1 MSTVPDRLRER
12 VVDTASALGAMV
24 VPEAASAPRWSGG
37 LSALLVAAGSVLAL
51 GPLGALAGAAVVGCW
66 YAYSTEAAFALGVL
80 LLAVAGTPSVGFA
93 LAAVGLL
100 GVLLS
105 PLLAAE
111 GSFRALMAF
120 FVFLASCLA
129 VAWLAFAWAGAA
141 WAGALG
147 LAVWVACVAY
157 GLHRYSLLATGLLD
171 STEADDTDGSDAAN
185 GADDAADLDGLDH
198 TDDRA
203 DADDP
208 SSSSRSTDSSDPID
222 TTDPTDSTGST
233 AAPDSAPEGTLS

>member
-24 VPEAASAPRWSGG
+24 VPEAASAPRWFGG
-37 LSALLVAAGSVLAL
+37 LSALLVATGSVLAL

-66 YAYSTEAAFALGVL
+66 YASSTEAAFALGVL

-171 STEADDTDGSDAAN
+171 STEADDTDGSD
-185 GADDAADLDGLDH
+185 DAADLDGLDH
-198 TDDRA
+198 TDDCV
-203 DADDP
+203 DPDDP
-208 SSSSRSTDSSDPID
+208 GSSSRSTDSSDPID